1 MKVLN
6 KSKGFFREQEAL
18 YRGMFESAGTAL
30 CLIDEELLIHLV
42 NPAFERLFGLPR
54 RKVEKKL
61 AWFYFIPEADRERV
75 REFHF
80 SEASSIEYPDN
91 RYEVQ
96 IVDKMGS
103 IRDVLVLV
111 ANLKGTTRKILS
123 IFEVTQNRRVQKAL
137 AYRLS
142 FEQIISAISR
152 GFVNVAPGMLHD
164 EIREALERIGRFAKS
179 DRSFIFLIDRK
190 EKVIRHAYQWNA
202 PGIEPQSETIRET
215 PLPKIEWALDMLNES
230 GRLHIHDPQSLPE
243 EAGFIRD
250 TLVSEGVKST
260 AVVPMRHAGE
270 VRGLLGF
277 DAVTA
282 KRFWREDDFFLL
294 ETTVDIITKALI
306 HEDFQRMLAESE
318 QRFRKIFQQGPLAM
332 AVVDTEYRV
341 TAVNPMICT
350 LTGYGA
356 EELKGR
362 RLTELTHEEGRGRS
376 EATEKKLLSGSIPY
390 YTMEERL
397 VKRNGESLWVYWT
410 TFSIRDENQEPLYGV
425 EIFEDITERK
435 YAVEA
440 LRKSEQKY
448 RDFADFLPQAV
459 FEADLK
465 GILTYTNQHA
475 FDLFGYSREDFV
487 RGLAIYGMIHPSDR
501 ERAESNVAAIF
512 EGARSKGEEYRAMR
526 KNGEFFPVLIYSAP
540 IWEKERPLGIRGI
553 IIDISSRKEL
563 ETRLA
568 QSQKMEAIG
577 RLAGG
582 IAHDFNNILTVILG
596 HGSLLAANESL
607 SEEIREELGDIIDAS
622 RSGAALTRQLLAFS
636 RKQIVQME
644 ILDLNELIQSSRKML
659 RRLIN
664 EDINFSVELNPEIG
678 NIRADSGQIEQIIM
692 NLVINASDAMPEGGN
707 LTLRTFMRT
716 VGAETAEQY
725 ENAEAGSYVVLE
737 VADTGRGMDYR
748 TRERIMEPF
757 FTTKKDREGTGLG
770 LSTVYGIVKQLDG
783 FLTVTSKID
792 EGSTFSVFLPETK
805 SERPEKL
812 GESTVSETGKE
823 SLLLVE
829 DEEELRNVAGRML
842 ESQGYTVQVAA
853 DGREALKL
861 LAEGARIELVITD
874 VVMPG
879 MNGRELAEDIE
890 KNFPG
895 KKILFISGYTDDSVI
910 QHGVSERRINFLH
923 KPFSKKELHRKVR
936 ELLDD

>member
-61 AWFYFIPEADRERV
+61 AWFYFIPEADRARV

-80 SEASSIEYPDN
+80 SDASSIEYPDN

-111 ANLKGTTRKILS
+111 ANLKGTSRKILS

-215 PLPKIEWALDMLNES
+215 PLPKIEWALDVLNES

-465 GILTYTNQHA
+465 GIITYTNQHA

-487 RGLAIYGMIHPSDR
+487 RGLSIYGMIHPSDR
-501 ERAESNVAAIF
+501 ERAENNVAAIF

-526 KNGEFFPVLIYSAP
+526 KNGEFFPVLIYSAS

-737 VADTGRGMDYR
+737 VADTGRGMDHR

-842 ESQGYTVQVAA
+842 ESQGYTVKVAA

-861 LAEGARIELVITD
+861 LAKGARIELVITD